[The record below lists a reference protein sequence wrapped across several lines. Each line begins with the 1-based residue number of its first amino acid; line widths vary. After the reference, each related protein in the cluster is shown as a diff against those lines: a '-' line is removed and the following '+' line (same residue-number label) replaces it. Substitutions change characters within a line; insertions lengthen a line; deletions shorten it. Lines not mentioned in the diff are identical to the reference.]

1 VEPLVDAALQA
12 VSLVS
17 PALADAEREDSPE
30 ALAAALA
37 AARLVTTRVEAALAG
52 RVDEATVTAVQ
63 DAARVAL
70 GW

>member
-37 AARLVTTRVEAALAG
+37 AARLVTARVEAALAG

>member
-1 VEPLVDAALQA
+1 MEPLVDAALQA

-17 PALADAEREDSPE
+17 PALADAQREDSPE

-37 AARLVTTRVEAALAG
+37 AARLVTARVEAALAG

>member
-1 VEPLVDAALQA
+1 MEPLVDAALQA

-37 AARLVTTRVEAALAG
+37 AARLVTARVEAALAG

>member
-17 PALADAEREDSPE
+17 PALADAQREDSPE

-37 AARLVTTRVEAALAG
+37 AARLVTARVEAALAG